1 MDDASTSQ
9 SAGPPSGASRPLV
22 SVLLPV
28 FNAGKHLAAAIDSIL
43 RQTYRDIELIV
54 IDDGSVD
61 GSAGIISACAD
72 PRLVVIRN
80 ETNLGVV
87 AALNR
92 GLAHARG
99 DLIARMDADDVADL
113 RRIEKQVDHCLRHP
127 NVVALGTAITYID
140 DDGQVTGY
148 PGRLALGPAVMRWR
162 LLRGT
167 CLFHPTLMLNRAR
180 AGDDARYSAEFIHA
194 EDYELML
201 RLSRR
206 SDLDNLPDR
215 LLAQRLHTGA
225 VSVRFRELQ
234 RESAA
239 RALTIHTG
247 VRFGLDI
254 DPGQAKTLL
263 DPRHLFNPSSSG
275 DDSPVGLI
283 RQLERSFLSSEPGLA
298 REDVRAVRRD
308 VAFFLWKLAAIAA
321 SEWGHGAFPLRRLRT
336 LASCAAALAMR
347 PRAALAA
354 LAWR

>member
-1 MDDASTSQ
+1 MDRASISQ
-9 SAGPPSGASRPLV
+9 SADSQPGAKRPLV

-28 FNAGKHLAAAIDSIL
+28 FNAEKYLAAAIDSIL
-43 RQTYRDIELIV
+43 AQTFRDLELIV

-61 GSAGIISACAD
+61 GSSGIIASCTD
-72 PRLVVIRN
+72 PRLALIRN

-87 AALNR
+87 ASLNK
-92 GLAHARG
+92 GLALARG
-99 DLIARMDADDVADL
+99 DLVARMDADDVADP
-113 RRIEKQVDHCLRHP
+113 RRLEKQVDFCLRNP
-127 NVVALGTAITYID
+127 DVVALGTAITYID
-140 DDGQVTGY
+140 DAGQVTGH

-167 CLFHPTLMLNRAR
+167 CLFHPTLMLSRAR
-180 AGDDARYSAEFIHA
+180 AGDDARYSAEFVHA

-215 LLAQRLHTGA
+215 LLGQRLHAGA

-234 RESAA
+234 REAAA
-239 RALTIHTG
+239 RALTIHAAE
-247 VRFGLDI
+247 RFGLDI
-254 DPGQAKTLL
+254 APGQAKALL
-263 DPRHLFNPSSSG
+263 DPRHFFNPSSG
-275 DDSPVGLI
+275 AADSPVGLVL
-283 RQLERSFLSSEPGLA
+283 QLERSFLSSESGLK
-298 REDVRAVRRD
+298 REDARAVRRD

-321 SEWGHGAFPLRRLRT
+321 SEWDQGAFPLRRLRT

>member
-1 MDDASTSQ
+1 MEEDSTSQ
-9 SAGPPSGASRPLV
+9 SAGSASGIQRPLV

-28 FNAGKHLAAAIDSIL
+28 FNAEKFLAAALDSIL
-43 RQTYRDIELIV
+43 RQTFRDLELIV

-61 GSAGIISACAD
+61 GSPGIISACND
-72 PRLVVIRN
+72 PRLVAIRN

-87 AALNR
+87 ASLNK
-92 GLAHARG
+92 GLSLARG
-99 DLIARMDADDVADL
+99 DLVARMDADDVADP
-113 RRIEKQVDHCLRHP
+113 RRLEKQVEFCLRNP

-140 DDGQVTGY
+140 DAGQVTGL

-180 AGDDARYSAEFIHA
+180 AGEDARYSAEFAHA

-206 SDLDNLPDR
+206 HDLDNLPER
-215 LLAQRLHTGA
+215 LLGQRLHVGA
-225 VSVRFRELQ
+225 VSVRFRDLQ

-239 RALTIHTG
+239 RALVIHARE
-247 VRFGLDI
+247 RFGLDI
-254 DPGQAKTLL
+254 ARGRAMSLL
-263 DPRHLFNPSSSG
+263 DPRHFFDPSSSD
-275 DDSPVGLI
+275 DDSPVGLVL
-283 RQLERSFLSSEPGLA
+283 QLERTFLSSEPGLTQADA
-298 REDVRAVRRD
+298 RSVRRD
-308 VAFFLWKLAAIAA
+308 AAFFLWKLAAIAA
-321 SEWGHGAFPLRRLRT
+321 SEWGNGAFALRRLRT
-336 LASCAAALAMR
+336 LASCAAALAVR

>member
-1 MDDASTSQ
+1 MDDASTSL
-9 SAGPPSGASRPLV
+9 SAGSTSGTGRPLV

-28 FNAGKHLAAAIDSIL
+28 FNAEKYLAAALDSIL
-43 RQTYRDIELIV
+43 RQTFRDLELIV

-61 GSAGIISACAD
+61 GSAAIISACTD
-72 PRLVVIRN
+72 PRLVLVRN
-80 ETNLGVV
+80 ESNLGVV
-87 AALNR
+87 ASLNK
-92 GLAHARG
+92 GLALARG

-113 RRIEKQVDHCLRHP
+113 RRIEKQVDYCLRNT

-140 DDGQVTGY
+140 DGGRVTGH

-167 CLFHPTLMLNRAR
+167 CLFHPTLMVNRAR
-180 AGDDARYSAEFIHA
+180 AADDARYSAEFVHA

-206 SDLDNLPDR
+206 HDLDNLPER
-215 LLAQRLHTGA
+215 LLGQRLHAGA
-225 VSVRFRELQ
+225 VSVRFRDLQ

-239 RALTIHTG
+239 RALMIHARD
-247 VRFGLDI
+247 RFGLDMA
-254 DPGQAKTLL
+254 PGRAKTLL
-263 DPRHLFNPSSSG
+263 DPRHFFTPLTSVT
-275 DDSPVGLI
+275 DSPVGLI
-283 RQLERSFLSSEPGLA
+283 LQLERSFLSRESGLT
-298 REDVRAVRRD
+298 RDDVLAVRRD

-321 SEWGHGAFPLRRLRT
+321 SEWSNGAFPLRRLRT
-336 LASCAAALAMR
+336 LASCAAALAVR

>member
-28 FNAGKHLAAAIDSIL
+28 FNAGKYLAAAIDSIL
-43 RQTYRDIELIV
+43 RQTYRDLELIV

-61 GSAGIISACAD
+61 GSAGIISACTD
-72 PRLVVIRN
+72 PRLVLIRN

-99 DLIARMDADDVADL
+99 DLVARMDADDVADL
-113 RRIEKQVDHCLRHP
+113 QRIEKQVDYCLRHK

-140 DDGQVTGY
+140 DDGQVIGH

-225 VSVRFRELQ
+225 VSVRFRDTQ

-239 RALTIHTG
+239 RALRIHAG
-247 VRFGLDI
+247 ERFGLDI

-263 DPRHLFNPSSSG
+263 DPRHFFNPASS
-275 DDSPVGLI
+275 DADSPVGLI
-283 RQLERSFLSSEPGLA
+283 RQLERSFLSSESGLA
-298 REDVRAVRRD
+298 REETRAVRRD
-308 VAFFLWKLAAIAA
+308 VAFFLWKLAAIAV
-321 SEWGHGAFPLRRLRT
+321 SEWGHGAFLLRRLRT
-336 LASCAAALAMR
+336 LASCAAALGMR

>member
-1 MDDASTSQ
+1 MDDASISQPSQ
-9 SAGPPSGASRPLV
+9 STSGDQRPLV

-28 FNAGKHLAAAIDSIL
+28 FNAEKYLAAAIDSIL
-43 RQTYRDIELIV
+43 RQTFRDLELII

-61 GSAGIISACAD
+61 GSSGIIAACTDA
-72 PRLVVIRN
+72 RLVVIRN

-87 AALNR
+87 ASLNK
-92 GLAHARG
+92 GLALARG

-113 RRIEKQVDHCLRHP
+113 RRIEQQVAYCLRNS
-127 NVVALGTAITYID
+127 NVAALGTAITYID
-140 DDGQVTGY
+140 DDGTVTGH
-148 PGRLALGPAVMRWR
+148 PGRLALEPAVVRWR

-180 AGDDARYSAEFIHA
+180 AGDDVRYSAEFVHA

-206 SDLDNLPDR
+206 YDLDNLPER
-215 LLAQRLHTGA
+215 LLGQRLHAGA

-239 RALTIHTG
+239 RALAIHA
-247 VRFGLDI
+247 RQRYGLDI
-254 DPGQAKTLL
+254 AAGQALTLL
-263 DPRHLFNPSSSG
+263 DPRYFFDRSNS
-275 DDSPVGLI
+275 DANSPVGLI
-283 RQLERSFLSSEPGLA
+283 LQMQRCFLSGESGLT
-298 REDVRAVRRD
+298 RENSRAVRRD

-321 SEWGHGAFPLRRLRT
+321 ADWSAGVFPLRRLRT
-336 LASCAAALAMR
+336 LASCAAALAVR

>member
-1 MDDASTSQ
+1 
-9 SAGPPSGASRPLV
+9 
-22 SVLLPV
+22 
-28 FNAGKHLAAAIDSIL
+28 
-43 RQTYRDIELIV
+43 
-54 IDDGSVD
+54 
-61 GSAGIISACAD
+61 
-72 PRLVVIRN
+72 
-80 ETNLGVV
+80 
-87 AALNR
+87 
-92 GLAHARG
+92 
-99 DLIARMDADDVADL
+99 
-113 RRIEKQVDHCLRHP
+113 
-127 NVVALGTAITYID
+127 
-140 DDGQVTGY
+140 
-148 PGRLALGPAVMRWR
+148 MRWR

-167 CLFHPTLMLNRAR
+167 CLFHPTLMLNRAP

-239 RALTIHTG
+239 RALTIHARD
-247 VRFGLDI
+247 RFGLDI
-254 DPGQAKTLL
+254 DPGQARTLL
-263 DPRHLFNPSSSG
+263 DPRHFFDPSSSET
-275 DDSPVGLI
+275 DSPVGLI
-283 RQLERSFLSSEPGLA
+283 LQLERSYLSREAGLT

-321 SEWGHGAFPLRRLRT
+321 SDWSNGAFLLRRLRT
-336 LASCAAALAMR
+336 LGSCAAALALR